1 MNIFFAV
8 NNDYTKYLSVAMAS
22 ILYNLDKEQI
32 INFFILDG
40 GISDENKKKL
50 NALKYIKNFNI
61 EYIKV
66 DKSKFENI
74 LEYHFKHITIDAN
87 YRLIMSS
94 VKPDLD
100 KCLYLDFDLV
110 VDKDITELYSINID
124 SFYIGAV
131 VDAVNQNNYINSG
144 VMLVNLERWR
154 KEDIEYKLFHNL
166 IKYSSR
172 LICPDQDIINIT
184 LRDRIKYLNPKY
196 NAMPV
201 QIYVRENEK
210 KEAFYNP
217 VIIHWA
223 GDRKPW
229 IYSDANYSEYFW
241 KYARMSP
248 FYEDIIYK
256 NIFKRLNN
264 IEYKIDKLI
273 DTLAWWIPI
282 RKWRD
287 NFRNKFFDK
296 FIGGG

>member
-100 KCLYLDFDLV
+100 KCLYLYFDLV

-217 VIIHWA
+217 VIIH
-223 GDRKPW
+223 
-229 IYSDANYSEYFW
+229 
-241 KYARMSP
+241 
-248 FYEDIIYK
+248 
-256 NIFKRLNN
+256 
-264 IEYKIDKLI
+264 
-273 DTLAWWIPI
+273 
-282 RKWRD
+282 
-287 NFRNKFFDK
+287 
-296 FIGGG
+296 